1 MAKRSTTGKRLAQ
14 LLIDLAIDD
23 EFRARFNQDRA
34 AAIASR
40 KLSKDEAEALMSND
54 SDTLQLLLNN
64 QVQQAARRAVK
75 ARPSAKKRSMKKR
88 SAKKR

>member
-1 MAKRSTTGKRLAQ
+1 MAKRSTTGKPNDRLAQ

-40 KLSKDEAEALMSND
+40 KLSKDAAKALMSND

-64 QVQQAARRAVK
+64 QVQQAARTAVRK
-75 ARPSAKKRSMKKR
+75 VKRSVKKR
-88 SAKKR
+88 

>member
-1 MAKRSTTGKRLAQ
+1 
-14 LLIDLAIDD
+14 
-23 EFRARFNQDRA
+23 
-34 AAIASR
+34 
-40 KLSKDEAEALMSND
+40 MSND
-54 SDTLQLLLNN
+54 SNTLQLLLNN

>member
-1 MAKRSTTGKRLAQ
+1 MAKRSTTGKPNDRLAQ

-23 EFRARFNQDRA
+23 EFRASFNQDRA

-40 KLSKDEAEALMSND
+40 KLSKDAAKALMSND

-64 QVQQAARRAVK
+64 QVQQAARRAVRK
-75 ARPSAKKRSMKKR
+75 VKRSVKKR
-88 SAKKR
+88 

>member
-1 MAKRSTTGKRLAQ
+1 MAKRSTTGKPNDRLAQ

-40 KLSKDEAEALMSND
+40 KLSKDAAKALMSND

-64 QVQQAARRAVK
+64 QVQQAARRAVRK
-75 ARPSAKKRSMKKR
+75 VKRSVKKR
-88 SAKKR
+88 

>member
-1 MAKRSTTGKRLAQ
+1 M
-14 LLIDLAIDD
+14 LIDLAIDD

-40 KLSKDEAEALMSND
+40 KLSKDAAKALMSND

-64 QVQQAARRAVK
+64 QVQQAARSAVRK
-75 ARPSAKKRSMKKR
+75 VKRSVKKR
-88 SAKKR
+88 

>member
-1 MAKRSTTGKRLAQ
+1 

-23 EFRARFNQDRA
+23 EFRASFNQDRA

-40 KLSKDEAEALMSND
+40 KLSKDAAKALMSND

-64 QVQQAARRAVK
+64 QVQQAARRAVRK
-75 ARPSAKKRSMKKR
+75 VKRSVKKR
-88 SAKKR
+88 

>member
-1 MAKRSTTGKRLAQ
+1 MAKRSTTGKPNDRLAQ

-40 KLSKDEAEALMSND
+40 KLSKDAAKALMSND

-64 QVQQAARRAVK
+64 QVRQAARRAVRK
-75 ARPSAKKRSMKKR
+75 VKRSVKKR
-88 SAKKR
+88 

>member
-1 MAKRSTTGKRLAQ
+1 M
-14 LLIDLAIDD
+14 LIDLAIDD

-40 KLSKDEAEALMSND
+40 KLSKDAAKALMSND

-64 QVQQAARRAVK
+64 QVQQAARTAVRK
-75 ARPSAKKRSMKKR
+75 VKQSVKKR
-88 SAKKR
+88 

>member
-1 MAKRSTTGKRLAQ
+1 M
-14 LLIDLAIDD
+14 LIDLAIDD

-40 KLSKDEAEALMSND
+40 KLSKDAAQALMSND

-64 QVQQAARRAVK
+64 QVQQAARRAVRK
-75 ARPSAKKRSMKKR
+75 VKRSVKKR
-88 SAKKR
+88 

>member
-1 MAKRSTTGKRLAQ
+1 M
-14 LLIDLAIDD
+14 LIDLAIDD

-40 KLSKDEAEALMSND
+40 TLSKDAAKALMSND

-64 QVQQAARRAVK
+64 QVQQAARSAVRTVK
-75 ARPSAKKRSMKKR
+75 RSVKKR
-88 SAKKR
+88 

>member
-40 KLSKDEAEALMSND
+40 KLSKDAAKALMSND

-64 QVQQAARRAVK
+64 QVQQAARRAVRK
-75 ARPSAKKRSMKKR
+75 VKRSVKKR
-88 SAKKR
+88 

>member
-1 MAKRSTTGKRLAQ
+1 MAKRSTTGKANDRLAQ

-40 KLSKDEAEALMSND
+40 KLSKDAAKALMSND

-64 QVQQAARRAVK
+64 QVQQAARRAVRK
-75 ARPSAKKRSMKKR
+75 VKRSVKKR
-88 SAKKR
+88 

>member
-1 MAKRSTTGKRLAQ
+1 M
-14 LLIDLAIDD
+14 LIDLAIDD

-40 KLSKDEAEALMSND
+40 KLSKDAAKALMSND

-64 QVQQAARRAVK
+64 QVQQAARTAVRK
-75 ARPSAKKRSMKKR
+75 VKRSVKKR
-88 SAKKR
+88 

>member
-1 MAKRSTTGKRLAQ
+1 

-40 KLSKDEAEALMSND
+40 KLSKDAAKALMSND

-64 QVQQAARRAVK
+64 QVQQAARRAVRK
-75 ARPSAKKRSMKKR
+75 VKRSVKKR
-88 SAKKR
+88 

>member
-1 MAKRSTTGKRLAQ
+1 MAKRSTTGKPNDRLAQ

-40 KLSKDEAEALMSND
+40 KLSKDAAKALMSND

-64 QVQQAARRAVK
+64 QVQQAARSAVRTVK
-75 ARPSAKKRSMKKR
+75 RSVKKR
-88 SAKKR
+88 

>member
-1 MAKRSTTGKRLAQ
+1 MAKRSTTGKPNDRLAQ

-40 KLSKDEAEALMSND
+40 KLSKDAAKALMSND

-64 QVQQAARRAVK
+64 QVQQAARSAVRK
-75 ARPSAKKRSMKKR
+75 VKRSVKKR
-88 SAKKR
+88 

>member
-1 MAKRSTTGKRLAQ
+1 M
-14 LLIDLAIDD
+14 LIDLAIDD

-40 KLSKDEAEALMSND
+40 KLSKDAAKALMSND

-64 QVQQAARRAVK
+64 QVQQAARRAVRK
-75 ARPSAKKRSMKKR
+75 VKRSVKKR
-88 SAKKR
+88 

>member
-1 MAKRSTTGKRLAQ
+1 MAKRSTTGKANDRLAQ

-40 KLSKDEAEALMSND
+40 KLSKDAAKALMSND
-54 SDTLQLLLNN
+54 SGTLQLLLNN
-64 QVQQAARRAVK
+64 QVQQAARRAVRK
-75 ARPSAKKRSMKKR
+75 VKPSVKKR
-88 SAKKR
+88 

>member
-1 MAKRSTTGKRLAQ
+1 MAKRSTTGKPNDRLAQ

-34 AAIASR
+34 ASIASR
-40 KLSKDEAEALMSND
+40 KLSKDAAKALMSND

-64 QVQQAARRAVK
+64 QVQQAARSAVRK
-75 ARPSAKKRSMKKR
+75 VKRSVKKR
-88 SAKKR
+88 